1 MKNNDKT
8 SLSLVFG
15 NRTTS
20 DILLKDELEA
30 FAKNYSERF
39 ELFFTVDVK
48 PEEQENWNMGVGFIT
63 KEMLAEK
70 MPAPSEETLILYCGP
85 PPFEKMMKQHLTEL
99 GYNDKM
105 QFKF

>member
-1 MKNNDKT
+1 
-8 SLSLVFG
+8 
-15 NRTTS
+15 
-20 DILLKDELEA
+20 
-30 FAKNYSERF
+30 
-39 ELFFTVDVK
+39 
-48 PEEQENWNMGVGFIT
+48 MGVGFIT